1 MFGSL
6 DSATLIARAIVLV
19 IAFTV
24 HEFAHAF
31 TADGYGDMTPR
42 EQGRLTLNPLKHLDP
57 IGSLLLLATGF
68 GWARP
73 VIVNPWV
80 LAQAAPGAMMWV
92 ALAGPVSNLLLA
104 VVGSIPFWFG
114 LVDPAIGSAG
124 FLPSASHLFTE
135 FVWIN
140 LILLF
145 FNLIPIAPLDGEK
158 VAMHLLPSAGKE
170 ALMRI
175 RPYSWMVLLLVV
187 FLVPQVLNVLVGL
200 PASFLLNLLVR

>member
-6 DSATLIARAIVLV
+6 DSSTLIARAIVLV

-24 HEFAHAF
+24 HEFAHAW
-31 TADGYGDMTPR
+31 TADYYGDTTPR
-42 EQGRLTLNPLKHLDP
+42 DQGRLTLNPLKHLDP
-57 IGSLLLLATGF
+57 IGSLLLLVSGF

-80 LAQAAPGAMMWV
+80 LAQASPAAMMWV

-104 VVGSIPFWFG
+104 LVGSIPFWFG
-114 LVDPAIGSAG
+114 FASLSMSSAG
-124 FLPSASHLFTE
+124 FLPSFDHLVSE

-158 VAMHLLPSAGKE
+158 VLMHLLPPAGKDVM
-170 ALMRI
+170 MRF
-175 RPYSWMVLLLVV
+175 RPYSWMVLLVIV
-187 FLVPQVLNVLVGL
+187 FLVPGVLSVVVGF

>member
-6 DSATLIARAIVLV
+6 DAPTLSARAIVLV
-19 IAFTV
+19 IAFSV
-24 HEFAHAF
+24 HEFAHAWM
-31 TADGYGDMTPR
+31 ADNFGDMTPR

-57 IGSLLLLATGF
+57 VGSLLLLATGF

-73 VIVNPWV
+73 VIINPWV
-80 LAQAAPGAMMWV
+80 LAQASPSAMMWV
-92 ALAGPVSNLLLA
+92 ALAGPLSNLLLA
-104 VVGSIPFWFG
+104 VLGAIPFQLG
-114 LVDPAIGSAG
+114 LVSLAAGSAG
-124 FLPSASHLFTE
+124 FLPSFDHLLTE

-158 VAMHLLPSAGKE
+158 VAMHLLPPAGKD
-170 ALMRI
+170 AFMRF
-175 RPYSWMVLLLVV
+175 RQYSWMVLLVIV
-187 FLVPQVLNVLVGL
+187 FLVPQVLNVLVGR

>member
-19 IAFTV
+19 IAFSV

-31 TADGYGDMTPR
+31 TADYFGDMTPR
-42 EQGRLTLNPLKHLDP
+42 QQGRLTLNPLKHLDP

-80 LAQAAPGAMMWV
+80 LAQASPAAMMWV
-92 ALAGPVSNLLLA
+92 SLAGPFSNLLLA
-104 VVGSIPFWFG
+104 IVGSIPFWFG
-114 LVDPAIGSAG
+114 LANLAGSSAG
-124 FLPSASHLFTE
+124 FLPTFDHLFTE

-158 VAMHLLPSAGKE
+158 VAMHLLPPAGKE
-170 ALMRI
+170 AMMRI
-175 RPYSWMVLLLVV
+175 RPYSWMILLLVV
-187 FLVPQVLNVLVGL
+187 FLVPGVLNVLVGM
-200 PASFLLNLLVR
+200 PASFLLNFLVR

>member
-19 IAFTV
+19 IAFSV

-31 TADGYGDMTPR
+31 TADYFGDMTPR
-42 EQGRLTLNPLKHLDP
+42 QQGRLTLNPLKHLDP

-80 LAQAAPGAMMWV
+80 LAQASPAAMMWV
-92 ALAGPVSNLLLA
+92 ALAGPFSNLLLA
-104 VVGSIPFWFG
+104 IIGSIPFWFG
-114 LVDPAIGSAG
+114 LVNLAAGSAG
-124 FLPSASHLFTE
+124 FLPTFDHLLTE

-158 VAMHLLPSAGKE
+158 VAMHLLPPAGKE
-170 ALMRI
+170 AMMRF
-175 RPYSWMVLLLVV
+175 RQYSWMALLLVV
-187 FLVPQVLNVLVGL
+187 FLVPGVLNVLVGM